1 MALKKMITHEVTLI
15 IKTPEE
21 SDYVPSLWNWPN
33 LLEVNE
39 NEVIVVSDT
48 VVGETT
54 YYVRDELE
62 R

>member
-21 SDYVPSLWNWPN
+21 SDYIPSLWNWPN